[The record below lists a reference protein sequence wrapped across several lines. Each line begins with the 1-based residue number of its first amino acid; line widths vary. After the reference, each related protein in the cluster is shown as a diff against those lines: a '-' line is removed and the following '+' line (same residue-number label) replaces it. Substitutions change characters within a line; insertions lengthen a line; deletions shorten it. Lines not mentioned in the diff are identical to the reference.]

1 MASRGLVIGGVV
13 VAALGGL
20 ALAAKSASASED
32 KGPLPPPP
40 SDGGSGGRT
49 PKQIAMAHPEYQNW
63 LNAVNQCD
71 KYLAQSLNSDD
82 PGIAA
87 AAEDWCGQAAYLARV
102 MSEDG
107 VPPGQWR

>member
-20 ALAAKSASASED
+20 ALMAGSASAAE
-32 KGPLPPPP
+32 GNTPPPP
-40 SDGGSGGRT
+40 PPPPGGGSGRT
-49 PKQIAMAHPEYQNW
+49 AKQIAMAHPAYQEW
-63 LNAVNQCD
+63 LAAVTECD
-71 KYLAQSLNSDD
+71 KYYAYQGDD
-82 PGIAA
+82 PGIIAA
-87 AAEDWCGQAAYLARV
+87 GQDWCGQAAYLARI